1 MQNNKINVTE
11 LDFDL
16 IKSNLKTFMKGQDK
30 FSDYDFEGSGLSI
43 LLDILAYNTHYNA
56 LYTNLAVNES
66 FLDSASKRNS
76 VVSLAKA
83 LGYIPDSTKGAV
95 ARINLIVSATSS
107 TPAILTLPKYTQF
120 NSVVDGETYNFY
132 TLEDYITNLN
142 TEDNTYTF
150 SNIEIKEGTPLTFR
164 YEVYDGQ
171 KYILPNNNVD
181 ISTLRVRVQDN
192 LNSSLFTTYTNEEE
206 LIDLDSNSTV
216 YFLKE
221 IEGEFYEIEFGNN
234 VIGKQPTIGG
244 IVTIEYLT
252 CNASLANGAKIFT
265 YQGSS
270 LLGGDITVITTV
282 AAQEGVDKEDID
294 TIRYNAPRSYS
305 AQNRGVTVN
314 DYKSIILEQ
323 YTEAES
329 VNVWGGEDN
338 VPPVYG
344 KVFIAIKPKTTNL
357 LSRAQKDIIIN
368 EILKPRNVV
377 SITPEIVDPEY
388 IDIEV
393 NSTIYFNPKVTTKKE
408 NDIKFI
414 VQTAIQEYS
423 DSNLDSY
430 DGIFRFSKFSSTID
444 NADVSIVSN
453 ITTVKLHREVQVK
466 YNTNAVYSIE
476 LGNPIYN
483 SGKCN
488 QSIVTSGFYVPEYE
502 FPVYLEDYP
511 ENAQTETGEFRMFYI
526 DENNDKQYLKTLGTV
541 NYRTGSINISNLN
554 IVGID
559 SEVFKFIIKPS
570 SNDIVSIRNQ
580 LVRILPELV
589 NINIVTDKVATGDAA
604 GNSNFIFTT
613 SRN

>member
-16 IKSNLKTFMKGQDK
+16 IKSNLKTFLQGQDK

-43 LLDILAYNTHYNA
+43 LLDVLAYNTHYNA

-83 LGYIPDSTKGAV
+83 LGYTPDSATGAI
-95 ARINLIVSATSS
+95 ARINLIVAGTSS
-107 TPAILTLPKYTQF
+107 TPAVLTLPKYTQF
-120 NSVVDGETYNFY
+120 GTTVDGETYNFY
-132 TLEDYITNLN
+132 TLEDHIANLD
-142 TEDNTYTF
+142 TTDNSYTF

-206 LIDLDSNSTV
+206 LIDLDSNSLV

-270 LLGGDITVITTV
+270 LLGGIITVVTTV

-294 TIRYNAPRSYS
+294 SIRYNAPRSYS

-314 DYKSIILEQ
+314 DYKSIIMEQ

-368 EILKPRNVV
+368 NILKPRNVV

-393 NSTIYFNPKVTTKKE
+393 NSTVYFNPKVTTKKE

-423 DSNLDSY
+423 ENNLDSY

-444 NADVSIVSN
+444 NVDVSIVSN

-511 ENAQTETGEFRMFYI
+511 ETAQTDTGEFRMFYI
-526 DENNDKQYLKTLGTV
+526 DENDIKQYVRTLGSV
-541 NYRTGSINISNLN
+541 NYRTGSISISNLN

-604 GNSNFIFTT
+604 GNSNYVFTT